1 MCKHSIQSGVA
12 PSYGNRRFSK
22 CFPVLV
28 AWRYM
33 LEMLS
38 RPYPRQ
44 QVLVTADPKLAEPG
58 GPEGRPDPTRFDG
71 DFEAFPGWVWLWDDF
86 LFGFASRYVM
96 ITIKLV

>member
-1 MCKHSIQSGVA
+1 
-12 PSYGNRRFSK
+12 
-22 CFPVLV
+22 
-28 AWRYM
+28 M